1 MLQHFCYFTGFS
13 CLSWSSVQL
22 LLEVKSEF
30 ITFCFM
36 FKCFVFNLVNKNI
49 TAESGQDVILTCR
62 AANNNN
68 IFVEWRRVDLDE
80 YVLLYGD
87 EGSVLEDQH
96 PSFKN
101 RVDLQDRQMKDGDV
115 SLILKNVMIADS
127 GTYECRVIQRG
138 HSHKKTVIKN
148 KPICIMDLS
157 INITA
162 ESGQNITLPCRA
174 HNNQKPIIVVEW
186 IRSDLGAGYALL
198 FQDGH
203 FVPDH
208 QHPFFKNRVDLQDRQ
223 KKDGDVSLI
232 LNNVTPADSGTYECH
247 VVTRGILPRGEL
259 LQLFLIKKQAI
270 NTTAGQTAILPC
282 QVPNLNSDRSVV
294 IEWSRTD
301 LGAEHVFFYQDQ
313 KFIPDD
319 QHSSFKN
326 RVDLQDR
333 QMKHGDVSL
342 ILNNVTINDTGTYMC
357 CVFMKGAKHRRRAK
371 LDSDLISVVNLRVV
385 PSGE

>member
-36 FKCFVFNLVNKNI
+36 FKCFVFNLVKKNI
-49 TAESGQDVILTCR
+49 TAESGQNVTLTCR

-68 IFVEWRRVDLDE
+68 IFVEWRRADLDE

-87 EGSVLEDQH
+87 EGSVLEEQH

-115 SLILKNVMIADS
+115 SLILKDVMIADS

-138 HSHKKTVIKN
+138 HSHTKTVIKN
-148 KPICIMDLS
+148 KPICFMYLS
-157 INITA
+157 VDPP
-162 ESGQNITLPCRA
+162 GQDSAGSLIHLNTETNYSISSIYT
-174 HNNQKPIIVVEW
+174 Q
-186 IRSDLGAGYALL
+186 SDLGAGYALL

-208 QHPFFKNRVDLQDRQ
+208 QHPSFKNRVDLQDRQ
-223 KKDGDVSLI
+223 MKDGDVSLI

-247 VVTRGILPRGEL
+247 RL
-259 LQLFLIKKQAI
+259 LQLFLIKKRAI
-270 NTTAGQTAILPC
+270 NTTAGQTVILPC
-282 QVPNLNSDRSVV
+282 QVSNLNGDPSVV

-301 LGAEHVFFYQDQ
+301 LGTENVFFYQDQ

-319 QHSSFKN
+319 QHRSFKN

-333 QMKHGDVSL
+333 KIKDGDVSL
-342 ILNNVTINDTGTYMC
+342 ILNNVTINDTGTYITHGLTEQRSTAITIE
-357 CVFMKGAKHRRRAK
+357 K
-371 LDSDLISVVNLRVV
+371 
-385 PSGE
+385 

>member
-1 MLQHFCYFTGFS
+1 RISLERMLSGHLGNIIIVLRRF
-13 CLSWSSVQL
+13 L
-22 LLEVKSEF
+22 L
-30 ITFCFM
+30 IIGCCF
-36 FKCFVFNLVNKNI
+36 
-49 TAESGQDVILTCR
+49 Q
-62 AANNNN
+62 
-68 IFVEWRRVDLDE
+68 
-80 YVLLYGD
+80 GD
-87 EGSVLEDQH
+87 D
-96 PSFKN
+96 K
-101 RVDLQDRQMKDGDV
+101 
-115 SLILKNVMIADS
+115 
-127 GTYECRVIQRG
+127 
-138 HSHKKTVIKN
+138 
-148 KPICIMDLS
+148 

-247 VVTRGILPRGEL
+247 VVTQGANQRERL
-259 LQLFLIKKQAI
+259 LMFSMTFL
-270 NTTAGQTAILPC
+270 TSLLC
-282 QVPNLNSDRSVV
+282 
-294 IEWSRTD
+294 
-301 LGAEHVFFYQDQ
+301 EHVFFYQDQ

-319 QHSSFKN
+319 QHPSFKN

-333 QMKHGDVSL
+333 QMKDGDVSL

-371 LDSDLISVVNLRVV
+371 LDSDLITLSVCVIR
-385 PSGE
+385 GEAASWLLMFVCL